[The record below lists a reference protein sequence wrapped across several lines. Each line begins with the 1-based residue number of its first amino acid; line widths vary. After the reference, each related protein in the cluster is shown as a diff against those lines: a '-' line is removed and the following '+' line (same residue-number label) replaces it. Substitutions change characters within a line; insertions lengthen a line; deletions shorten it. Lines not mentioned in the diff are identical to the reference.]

1 MLNKKQLEILEEI
14 DTVDEEKDSSI
25 AGTAR
30 QGLERS
36 AHLARELYTGI
47 AEELLPQSAQDF
59 LYDSG
64 FTYKGEPK
72 DITSGSVR
80 MIGKSL
86 PYGIGAAYGLG
97 RKVAGETVGMLSSQA
112 QRGLRELPYIGRFL
126 EPISKSI
133 RTQPGRVAAGEI
145 AAAGAA
151 GAARE
156 AVPEEYPTARE
167 FATFGGG
174 MLGGAAVDLPTT
186 LKRGAQSTLE
196 TIVPFSEEAGKIRAA
211 KQMQKRAV
219 DPEAAAEQVLAGKKG
234 ITPARLTGQDT
245 LIAQEKRIIDEFD
258 AQDQAKIN
266 QELKAVE
273 EANIEELKKMAEG
286 ERSLLDWQQS
296 VIQKVTAPGTV
307 IEKNDIDT
315 MLQKSFES
323 FAPLYKQAHGQRID
337 VTNLQKKMLKSIQDK
352 TILAG
357 DKERKEISSL
367 INSQFKD
374 LDKKIKKTN
383 EILEIKTVKKFIGEE
398 KVKVFKK
405 EADSEDLLKFRSVIR
420 GKIKEQSKPTE
431 ASKQYKGLL
440 QNVETEITK
449 ALENGLTSN
458 ARNILN
464 TADQQYRQYK
474 IIENAVYKAGDK
486 PFTSENVSNAI
497 REASSSRSF
506 YARDFNETEK
516 QLRKLARTGRSV
528 KSVLGNPEDARN
540 LIKDFSDE
548 ELKSIKSE
556 FVRLG
561 LNNSLT
567 YDDIAKQDII
577 SVNKLNDYFK
587 NNVGTARALKFTDDE
602 LNRIN
607 NLNKELLLI
616 NKKPDVQ
623 VARLF
628 EDEVATIANLLS
640 TLVGAKTGSRF
651 AQDLGSGL
659 VLSQFFAANARRLI
673 ANLTFDK
680 ATQLLQQSV
689 TDPQLYA
696 ALLTKDT
703 ASLDKKKESA
713 RIIQSWLLANSP
725 PETLPDVEGVVRK
738 FTEETEEQPTEGF
751 DRRQLEI
758 LEGL

>member
-47 AEELLPQSAQDF
+47 SEELSDLGVLPQSAQDF

-80 MIGKSL
+80 MVGKSL
-86 PYGIGAAYGLG
+86 IYGVGGAYGLG
-97 RKVAGETVGMLSSQA
+97 RKVAGETIGMLSSQA

-196 TIVPFSEEAGKIRAA
+196 TIVPFSQEAGEIRAA

-266 QELKAVE
+266 QELRAVE

-315 MLQKSFES
+315 MLQKSYES

-337 VTNLQKKMLKSIQDK
+337 VTNLRKKMLKSIQDK
-352 TILAG
+352 TILSG
-357 DKERKEISSL
+357 TKERKAISDF
-367 INSQFKD
+367 INSQFNSLKS
-374 LDKKIKKTN
+374 KIKKSDKIK
-383 EILEIKTVKKFIGEE
+383 EI
-398 KVKVFKK
+398 
-405 EADSEDLLKFRSVIR
+405 DSEDLLEFRSVIR
-420 GKIKEQSKPTE
+420 GKIREEKTPTE
-431 ASKQYKGLL
+431 RSKQYRGLL

-449 ALENGLTSN
+449 ALENGLTPDS
-458 ARNILN
+458 RDILTN
-464 TADQQYRQYK
+464 ADQQYRQYK

-497 REASSSRSF
+497 RESSSSRSF

-607 NLNKELLLI
+607 TLNKELLLI

-628 EDEVATIANLLS
+628 EDEVATFANLLS
-640 TLVGAKTGSRF
+640 TLVGAKTGARF

>member
-1 MLNKKQLEILEEI
+1 M
-14 DTVDEEKDSSI
+14 
-25 AGTAR
+25 
-30 QGLERS
+30 
-36 AHLARELYTGI
+36 
-47 AEELLPQSAQDF
+47 
-59 LYDSG
+59 
-64 FTYKGEPK
+64 
-72 DITSGSVR
+72 
-80 MIGKSL
+80 
-86 PYGIGAAYGLG
+86 
-97 RKVAGETVGMLSSQA
+97 
-112 QRGLRELPYIGRFL
+112 
-126 EPISKSI
+126 
-133 RTQPGRVAAGEI
+133 
-145 AAAGAA
+145 
-151 GAARE
+151 
-156 AVPEEYPTARE
+156 
-167 FATFGGG
+167 
-174 MLGGAAVDLPTT
+174 
-186 LKRGAQSTLE
+186 
-196 TIVPFSEEAGKIRAA
+196 
-211 KQMQKRAV
+211 
-219 DPEAAAEQVLAGKKG
+219 
-234 ITPARLTGQDT
+234 
-245 LIAQEKRIIDEFD
+245 
-258 AQDQAKIN
+258 
-266 QELKAVE
+266 
-273 EANIEELKKMAEG
+273 
-286 ERSLLDWQQS
+286 
-296 VIQKVTAPGTV
+296 
-307 IEKNDIDT
+307 
-315 MLQKSFES
+315 
-323 FAPLYKQAHGQRID
+323 
-337 VTNLQKKMLKSIQDK
+337 
-352 TILAG
+352 
-357 DKERKEISSL
+357 
-367 INSQFKD
+367 
-374 LDKKIKKTN
+374 
-383 EILEIKTVKKFIGEE
+383 
-398 KVKVFKK
+398 
-405 EADSEDLLKFRSVIR
+405 
-420 GKIKEQSKPTE
+420 
-431 ASKQYKGLL
+431 
-440 QNVETEITK
+440 
-449 ALENGLTSN
+449 
-458 ARNILN
+458 
-464 TADQQYRQYK
+464 
-474 IIENAVYKAGDK
+474 YKAGDK

-751 DRRQLEI
+751 DRKQLEI